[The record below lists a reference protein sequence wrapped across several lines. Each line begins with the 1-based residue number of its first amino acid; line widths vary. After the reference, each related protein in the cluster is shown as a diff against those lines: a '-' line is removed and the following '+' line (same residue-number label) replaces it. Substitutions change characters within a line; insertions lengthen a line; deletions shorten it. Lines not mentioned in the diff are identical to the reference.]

1 MGALATT
8 NIEASAG
15 NEARASTR
23 RLNMASIS
31 EQIPS
36 GSRRTHGRRQRRRIV
51 FVVALLIA
59 WPFIAWAAARAL
71 IVLEELPHA
80 DVIVV
85 LGGSSAYLERT
96 RLAAQL
102 FKEGRAPKI
111 VLTNDNQQ
119 SGWSSEEQRNPLFVE
134 RAAAALQSAGVPP
147 EKIEALQEPVE
158 STHDEAVLLRRVAT
172 QRNLQAII
180 FVTSAYHSR
189 RARWTLRHVFDGSGV
204 QIGIATAPPGEETP
218 TPGTWWLKGRG
229 WELVPAEYL
238 KLIYYLLAY
247 R

>member
-1 MGALATT
+1 MNSTK
-8 NIEASAG
+8 ASAG
-15 NEARASTR
+15 NSAPAQRDDSYLASV
-23 RLNMASIS
+23 S
-31 EQIPS
+31 EQIS
-36 GSRRTHGRRQRRRIV
+36 FSRRRPHRQRRRGWIV
-51 FVVALLIA
+51 FVVWLLIA

-71 IVLEELPHA
+71 MVQEPLTRA

-85 LGGSSAYLERT
+85 LGGSSSYLERT

-134 RAAAALQSAGVPP
+134 RAAAALQRAGVPP

-172 QRNLQAII
+172 QRNLHAII

-189 RARWTLRHVFDGSGV
+189 RARWTLRRVFDASGV
-204 QIGIATAPPGEETP
+204 QIGIATAPPGEQTP

-229 WELVPAEYL
+229 WNMVAAEYL
-238 KLIYYLLAY
+238 KLGYYWLAY